1 MKREIQYST
10 EQGALINH
18 AKTSGENFAGDA
30 VAGSGKSQVGCAIV
44 SETPKTSWI
53 YIQFMKKGQREMERR
68 ISDNRGESITF
79 NALCNRQLTSH
90 WGFCQAKSFWA
101 EANRVNSIDSACKS
115 VPLNQVTK
123 LIGALKCEFPFVPTI
138 EQAMKIA
145 LKYGIEDCVKHKY
158 PLEEIVSLAVK
169 ALPLALVRSI
179 GKFRQVSWED
189 QTWVPVVNGWL
200 RPVADLT
207 LCDEAQDLNPVQHEA
222 FTMLCKGVQA
232 GVLGDARQQI
242 YGWRGAVDNGLAS
255 IIERIG
261 ARVYPMT
268 ESFRCPQVVATKVR
282 EIVPHFTAH
291 PSNPQGEINTRGY
304 EEGTKL
310 AKYGDAWL
318 SRTNAPLM
326 PLCLSFIKRGITSRI
341 EGKDIG
347 YALDAVV
354 KQVGGS
360 DIVEFCGNLEAWV
373 QARIA
378 KATGFN
384 AANIVDY
391 VTDQAE
397 TLKVLAETCSSVSQ
411 VSEKIAYL
419 FEDSDGNEK
428 PSVKCSTVHKAK
440 GLEWSNVSVLQDT
453 FKKRATNASQTRE
466 EENVTYVAWTRTLN
480 TLNFV
485 NGTSK
490 TVQP

>member
-1 MKREIQYST
+1 MKREIIYST
-10 EQGALINH
+10 EQGALITH
-18 AKTSGENFAGDA
+18 ARTSNENFAGEA
-30 VAGSGKSQVGCAIV
+30 VAGSGKSQTGCAIV
-44 SETPKTSWI
+44 EATPKKSWV
-53 YIQFMKKGQREMERR
+53 YIQFMKKGQREMEAR
-68 ISDNRGESITF
+68 ISDTRGESITF

-101 EANRVNSIDSACKS
+101 EANRVNSIDSACKGL
-115 VPLNQVTK
+115 PLNQITK
-123 LIGALKCEFPFVPTI
+123 LIGALKCEFPFVPTT

-145 LKYGIEDCVKHKY
+145 LKYGIEDCTKHKY

-169 ALPLALVRSI
+169 AIPLCLIRPL

-200 RPVADLT
+200 KPVADLT

-222 FTMLCKGVQA
+222 FSMLSQGVQS
-232 GVLGDARQQI
+232 GILGDSRQQI
-242 YGWRGAVDNGLAS
+242 YSWRGAVDNGLQS
-255 IIERIG
+255 LIERTG

-268 ESFRCPQVVATKVR
+268 ESFRSPQVVATKVR

-291 PSNPQGEINTRGY
+291 PSNPLGEINTRGY
-304 EEGTKL
+304 EEMVKKAKL
-310 AKYGDAWL
+310 GDAIL

-326 PLCLSFIKRGITSRI
+326 GTCLSFIRQGIASRI
-341 EGKDIG
+341 EGKDVG

-360 DIVEFCGNLEAWV
+360 DIVEFCGNLESWV

-384 AANIVDY
+384 AVNVVEY
-391 VTDQAE
+391 VSDQAE
-397 TLKVLAETCSSVSQ
+397 TLKVLAETCSTVSQ

-440 GLEWSNVSVLQDT
+440 GLEWSNVSILQDT

-466 EENVTYVAWTRTLN
+466 EENITYVSWTRTLN
-480 TLNFV
+480 TLNFI
-485 NGTSK
+485 NGTHK